1 MIVRCALREL
11 TRHPLRTLLAVAGV
25 AVAGA
30 MLVDMLMLSNGL
42 QTSFRELLESAGYEV
57 RVSPA
62 GTLPLD
68 TEATIRDAEALLE
81 RLRARP
87 GVAGVAP
94 VLAANL
100 SMHGEVERSVFAL
113 GVDPDDQGVFR
124 MLSGRPPGP
133 GEVVLGPDVEP
144 RAGSA
149 SDTLYVAAFGT
160 LGPVAG
166 TAPRAL
172 RISGQARFLYVSE
185 SEVPVGLELGTLQ
198 DLTGRTDQVSFVMV
212 AAGPETDPD
221 ELAARLA
228 DEFPEVRIVSIGE
241 LVAQAE
247 QRLSY
252 FRQLAFILGSV
263 SLIVAALLIG
273 TIASVSISDR
283 YGTIAAA
290 RAIGIS
296 RRSILLTLL
305 VESLAQSA
313 AAVAL
318 GLALGLVTSRE
329 LERILSDFPG
339 LPEAVR
345 FFVSDARILG
355 IAAGAI
361 LATAAIAALI
371 PAYRVTRMPIA
382 TTLHREEP

>member
-1 MIVRCALREL
+1 MIARCALREL

-42 QTSFRELLESAGYEV
+42 QTSFRELLESAGYEI

-68 TEATIRDAEALLE
+68 TEATIRDAGDLLR
-81 RLRARP
+81 RLRAAP
-87 GVAGVAP
+87 GVAEVAP

-100 SMHGEVERSVFAL
+100 SVGGDADRSVFAL
-113 GVDPDDQGVFR
+113 GVDPENQGVFR

-133 GEVVLGPDVEP
+133 ESVVLGPGD
-144 RAGSA
+144 A
-149 SDTLYVAAFGT
+149 DTLAAGDTLSLAAFGT
-160 LGPVAG
+160 LGAVAG

-172 RISGQARFLYVSE
+172 RVSGRARFLYVSE
-185 SEVPVGLELGTLQ
+185 SETPVALELGTLQ
-198 DLTGRTDQVSFVMV
+198 DLTGRTDQVSFAMV
-212 AAGPETDPD
+212 ATVPGADPD
-221 ELAARLA
+221 SVAARLA
-228 DEFPEVRIVSIGE
+228 GQFPEVRIVSIGE

-263 SLIVAALLIG
+263 SLVVAALLIG

-305 VESLAQSA
+305 LESLAQSIV
-313 AAVAL
+313 AVAL
-318 GLALGLVTSRE
+318 GLALGLLTSRH

-345 FFVSDARILG
+345 FFVPDARILG
-355 IAAGAI
+355 VAAAGI
-361 LATAAIAALI
+361 LGVAALAALA
-371 PAYRVTRMPIA
+371 PAWRVTRMNIA

>member
-1 MIVRCALREL
+1 MIARCALREL

-42 QTSFRELLESAGYEV
+42 QTSFRELLESAGYEI

-68 TEATIRDAEALLE
+68 TEATIRDAGDLLQ
-81 RLRARP
+81 RLRAAP
-87 GVAGVAP
+87 GVAEVAP

-100 SMHGEVERSVFAL
+100 SVGGDADRSVFAL

-124 MLSGRPPGP
+124 MLSGDSPGP
-133 GEVVLGPDVEP
+133 GDVVLGPAD
-144 RAGSA
+144 A
-149 SDTLYVAAFGT
+149 DTLAAGDTLPIAAFGT
-160 LGPVAG
+160 LGAVAG

-172 RISGQARFLYVSE
+172 RISGRARFLYVSE
-185 SEVPVGLELGTLQ
+185 SETPVALELGTLQ
-198 DLTGRTDQVSFVMV
+198 DLTGRTDQVSFAMV
-212 AAGPETDPD
+212 ATAAGTDPD
-221 ELAARLA
+221 SVAAQLAGR
-228 DEFPEVRIVSIGE
+228 FPEVRIVSIGE

-305 VESLAQSA
+305 LESLAQSVV
-313 AAVAL
+313 AVAL
-318 GLALGLVTSRE
+318 GLALGLVTSRH

-345 FFVSDARILG
+345 FFVPDARILG
-355 IAAGAI
+355 IAAAGI
-361 LATAAIAALI
+361 LGVAALAALA
-371 PAYRVTRMPIA
+371 PAWRVTRMNIA

>member
-68 TEATIRDAEALLE
+68 TEATIRDADALIE
-81 RLRARP
+81 RLREES

-100 SMHGEVERSVFAL
+100 SMHGELERSVFAL
-113 GVDPDDQGVFR
+113 GVDPDAQGVFR

-133 GEVVLGPDVEP
+133 GEVVLGPEG
-144 RAGSA
+144 AGG
-149 SDTLYVAAFGT
+149 DTLSLAAFGT
-160 LGPVAG
+160 LGAVAG
-166 TAPRAL
+166 TTPRAL
-172 RISGQARFLYVSE
+172 RVTGRARFLYVSE
-185 SEVPVGLELGTLQ
+185 SEVPVALELGTLQ
-198 DLTGRTDQVSFVMV
+198 AITGRRDRVSFVMV
-212 AAGPETDPD
+212 AATPGTDPD
-221 ELAARLA
+221 ALAARLA
-228 DEFPEVRIVSIGE
+228 ERFPEVRIVSIGE
-241 LVAQAE
+241 LVEQAE

-273 TIASVSISDR
+273 TIAAVSISDR

-305 VESLAQSA
+305 LESLAQSA
-313 AAVAL
+313 AAVAV
-318 GLALGLVTSRE
+318 GLTLGLVTARQ

-345 FFVSDARILG
+345 FFVPDARILG
-355 IAAGAI
+355 IAAAGI
-361 LATAAIAALI
+361 LGIAALAALI

>member
-42 QTSFRELLESAGYEV
+42 RTSFRELLESAGYEV

-68 TEATIRDAEALLE
+68 TEATIRDADALLE

-100 SMHGEVERSVFAL
+100 SLHGEAERSVFAL
-113 GVDPDDQGVFR
+113 GVDPGDQGVFR

-133 GEVVLGPDVEP
+133 GEVVLGPETESGPV
-144 RAGSA
+144 AG
-149 SDTLYVAAFGT
+149 DTLSLAAFGT
-160 LGPVAG
+160 LGAVAG

-172 RISGQARFLYVSE
+172 RVSGRARFLYVSE

-198 DLTGRTDQVSFVMV
+198 DLTGRSDQVSFVMV
-212 AAGPETDPD
+212 AAAAGTDPD
-221 ELAARLA
+221 VLAARLA
-228 DEFPEVRIVSIGE
+228 EEFPEVRIVSIGE

-263 SLIVAALLIG
+263 SLIVTALLIG

-318 GLALGLVTSRE
+318 GLGLGLITSRQ

-355 IAAGAI
+355 LAAGAI
-361 LATAAIAALI
+361 LATAALAALI

>member
-68 TEATIRDAEALLE
+68 TEATIRDADALLR
-81 RLRARP
+81 RLRAEP

-133 GEVVLGPDVEP
+133 GEVVLGPDVDSGTV
-144 RAGSA
+144 AA
-149 SDTLYVAAFGT
+149 SDTLSLAAFGT

-166 TAPRAL
+166 AAPRAL
-172 RISGQARFLYVSE
+172 RISGRARFLYVSE

-212 AAGPETDPD
+212 AGAPDTDPD

-228 DEFPEVRIVSIGE
+228 EEFPEVRIVSIGE

-313 AAVAL
+313 AAVTL
-318 GLALGLVTSRE
+318 GLALGLITSRQ

-361 LATAAIAALI
+361 LATAALAALI